1 MWGGEKKM
9 TVKEIYEILIGLIG
23 ISSLIALGVV
33 LLVIIG
39 LFV

>member
-1 MWGGEKKM
+1 M
-9 TVKEIYEILIGLIG
+9 TVKEIYEILIGLVG

-33 LLVIIG
+33 LLVLIG